1 MRIVSSVV
9 TGSVIVITL
18 TSFSYLNMWTSYL
31 AEYRSPSSLSSD
43 LSSLQH
49 KFAVVKEI
57 FKNRTSRMRLGKHLY
72 NVFLSNSVRTE
83 MSARVGRC

>member
-1 MRIVSSVV
+1 MRIVCSVV

-57 FKNRTSRMRLGKHLY
+57 FRNRTSRMRLGNLLY
-72 NVFLSNSVRTE
+72 NAFVSDSVRTE
-83 MSARVGRC
+83 MSARVDRC